1 MRARATAK
9 YTDARVIADL
19 MRMKGCRLIGSACV
33 HGDSGLIGTRTA
45 GLFDTF
51 TCLHG
56 SATPPF
62 FFQTEAFGHPT
73 SVSACDRRPLTP
85 HVCISSVLAA
95 FHYGSL
101 TRPSQN
107 PPRVGLLSTVE
118 FDADKQL
125 CDEERRAK
133 VEHEGFAS
141 LSFYNYLYYYSLMP
155 FIYLR

>member
-1 MRARATAK
+1 
-9 YTDARVIADL
+9 
-19 MRMKGCRLIGSACV
+19 MRMKRCRLIGSACI

-62 FFQTEAFGHPT
+62 FFPDGSLRASDICLRP
-73 SVSACDRRPLTP
+73 VIDDPLTP

-125 CDEERRAK
+125 CEEERRAK

-141 LSFYNYLYYYSLMP
+141 LSFYNYLLLLLFDALHLPALIP
-155 FIYLR
+155 FSPV